1 MFSLGTNLDKEIFT
15 EVTCKKIDGVVFQRT
30 TIPAESP

>member
-15 EVTCKKIDGVVFQRT
+15 EVACKKIDGVVFKEQRYR
-30 TIPAESP
+30 